1 MKNDIIP
8 GVSANEY
15 HEVFSKS
22 YCDLW
27 NDDIQQQIDRDI
39 DANRKSDSV
48 FKLPDSAIGRE
59 VSVEQI
65 SHSFIFGAHIF
76 NFDQLGT
83 DERNR
88 RYKELF
94 GTLFNSATVAFYWKT
109 LEPVEGY
116 PRFSAEYRDSAEFWN
131 NCAEPWK
138 EPHWR
143 RPATDPVIKFCLDKK
158 IRIHGHPLV
167 WGNNSW
173 NYPDWLINKLPLEYL
188 RKADL
193 DPDPRNGKLPSHGLS
208 TPFKDM
214 SLEEFLAAIPEEL
227 AVQLNATIAKRIMEI
242 AVRYGDKVHSWD
254 VVNES
259 AIDCESNAMIP
270 GAKVCNSIYGPMP
283 GDYTYRGF
291 KIAESV
297 LPADAKLNI
306 NDYKTG
312 DVYANQI
319 KDLLKRNC
327 KIDIAGIQMH
337 LFNPQ
342 DCQDIADGV
351 KDIRNPQELKETVN
365 RIAGPGLPI
374 HMSEITVSASRED
387 RKGEI
392 IQAGITRNLY
402 RMWFSMKPVMGITWW
417 NVVDN
422 CGAPGEPSLSGIFTR
437 DMEPKL
443 AFHTLNDLINR
454 EWKTKLSLKP
464 EKDGTISFRGF
475 RGSYKFSW
483 VNADGQQESV
493 TAELK

>member
-1 MKNDIIP
+1 MKNCVIP
-8 GVSANEY
+8 GVSESEY
-15 HEVFSKS
+15 NDTFSQF
-22 YCDLW
+22 YRDMW
-27 NDDIQQQIDRDI
+27 NDDVQQQIDRDI
-39 DANRKSDSV
+39 EANRKSDGV
-48 FKLPDSAIGRE
+48 FTLPDSAIGRE
-59 VSVEQI
+59 VRVEQI

-88 RYKELF
+88 KYRDLF

-109 LEPVEGY
+109 LEPEEGK

-143 RPATDPVIKFCLDKK
+143 RPATDPVVDFCLSKK

-167 WGNNSW
+167 WGNDNW
-173 NYPDWLINKLPLEYL
+173 QYPEWLMKKLPMEYL

-193 DPDPRNGKLPSHGLS
+193 DKNPENGRLPDHGLS

-214 SLEEFLAAIPEEL
+214 TPEEFEQAIPEKTAAAINT
-227 AVQLNATIAKRIMEI
+227 AVAKRIIEI
-242 AVRYGDKVHSWD
+242 ASRYGDKIDSWD

-259 AIDCESNAMIP
+259 AIDFENNAMIP

-283 GDYTYRGF
+283 GDYTFRGF

-297 LPADAKLNI
+297 LPAWAKLNI
-306 NDYKTG
+306 NDYHINEA
-312 DVYANQI
+312 YAGQI
-319 KDLLKRNC
+319 NDLRRRNC
-327 KIDIAGIQMH
+327 KIDIAGLQMH

-351 KDIRNPQELKETVN
+351 KDIRNPQELQDTVSRISET
-365 RIAGPGLPI
+365 GLPI
-374 HMSEITVSASRED
+374 HMSEITITSPGED
-387 RKGEI
+387 REAEI
-392 IQAGITRNLY
+392 IQAGIARNLY
-402 RMWFSMKPVMGITWW
+402 RKWFSLKPVMGITWW

-422 CGAPGEPSLSGIFTR
+422 CGAPGEPSRSGLFTR
-437 DMEPKL
+437 NMEPKL
-443 AFHTLNDLINR
+443 AFHALNDLINR
-454 EWKTKLSLKP
+454 EWKTKLSLKA

-483 VNADGQQESV
+483 INADGQQESV